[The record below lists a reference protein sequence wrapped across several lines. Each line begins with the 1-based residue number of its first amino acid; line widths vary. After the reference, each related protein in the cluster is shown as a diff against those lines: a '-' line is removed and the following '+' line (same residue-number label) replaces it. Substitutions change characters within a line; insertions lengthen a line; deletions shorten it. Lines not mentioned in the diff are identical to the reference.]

1 MYSPLVGSREV
12 VHFSATV
19 TFSLRQSAWVLPS
32 LQAGSIDPSAQ
43 HTHASKDKELQKEKL
58 KLMQTSEILQWC
70 ICCSALQYCISYCW
84 FSAGSAFF
92 VLHRVLWGQCQTGFS
107 KYWHC
112 RGVTGDIPKL
122 CLSHWWFCFLRDQ
135 SQVSWGSGIVRD
147 SSVTA
152 LLLPKAWRNASLS
165 LQPAGAREHGGLTRP
180 QVLPWRTG
188 SNVNL
193 DDESEGLTEDFVVAL
208 ETETRVQTVC

>member
-1 MYSPLVGSREV
+1 MLAKTRSYRKRSWNWCKPLKYFSDAFAVQPYSTAYHTAGLVL
-12 VHFSATV
+12 ALL
-19 TFSLRQSAWVLPS
+19 SLSF
-32 LQAGSIDPSAQ
+32 
-43 HTHASKDKELQKEKL
+43 T
-58 KLMQTSEILQWC
+58 
-70 ICCSALQYCISYCW
+70 
-84 FSAGSAFF
+84 
-92 VLHRVLWGQCQTGFS
+92 RVLWGQCQTGFS

-152 LLLPKAWRNASLS
+152 LLLPKAWRNAPLS